1 MISATTAVKIFE
13 SQPRPWQQQLQPR
26 PPDEALLV
34 SPATSKTSYKTR
46 RLQVLQKMEFS
57 TIPYHTIP
65 YHTIFVIFGTQPR
78 YLSPGLHQSLDV
90 LLSWADPE
98 SCCTI
103 AFAMTFSTVAIN
115 AVLYIIVV
123 SVIWLTNRVFWVIY
137 IVFWI
142 INRVFSVLC
151 FKADF
156 ALYLFDFFSL
166 FHVLHILQTYS
177 MFSHPGWH
185 DSTICGV
192 LFWLVQI
199 APKSA

>member
-1 MISATTAVKIFE
+1 
-13 SQPRPWQQQLQPR
+13 
-26 PPDEALLV
+26 
-34 SPATSKTSYKTR
+34 
-46 RLQVLQKMEFS
+46 MEFS
-57 TIPYHTIP
+57 TIPYHTIL

-123 SVIWLTNRVFWVIY
+123 SVIWLTNQMFWVLN

-142 INRVFSVLC
+142 MNRVFSVLC

-156 ALYLFDFFSL
+156 FLHLFDVLYLF
-166 FHVLHILQTYS
+166 HVIHILQTYS
-177 MFSHPGWH
+177 MFSHPGWQ
-185 DSTICGV
+185 DSTISGALIAITITITLRHHQQHQSLIPPQLAKHV
-192 LFWLVQI
+192 QSRSSWLRPIFPELPRRCWSWKWFVWLYC
-199 APKSA
+199 

>member
-57 TIPYHTIP
+57 TIPYHTI
-65 YHTIFVIFGTQPR
+65 FVIFGTQPR
-78 YLSPGLHQSLDV
+78 HLSPGLHQSLDV
-90 LLSWADPE
+90 LQSWADPE

-123 SVIWLTNRVFWVIY
+123 SVIWLTNRVFWVIN

-156 ALYLFDFFSL
+156 FLHLFDVFSL

-177 MFSHPGWH
+177 MFSHPGWQ
-185 DSTICGV
+185 DSIFGNMLTYNGN
-192 LFWLVQI
+192 
-199 APKSA
+199 